1 MSDAAQLISDEAG
14 RLYDAMHGLIPRL
27 VPLSLDTLGLADT
40 LENLVRDW
48 QRRYP
53 AVQLSARN
61 DVSAVLGPTVTL
73 TIYRVA
79 QEGLINALRHAQ
91 ATQVQIELHSD
102 DGQIMLTVTD
112 DGVGLPPDWSRPGHF
127 GLRGSGRARGASGR
141 LLYRCEQSAA
151 WRAPDR
157 QDSPDGG
164 SMIKVLLADDH
175 AVVRTGFRLLLQS
188 QPDINVVAE
197 AQSGEAAC
205 QMFAELS
212 PDVVVMDLGMP
223 GMGGLE
229 AMRRIRA
236 RNPAARVLALSAHD
250 DPMHARRAL
259 REGALGFLSKRSAP
273 EALIEAISAIAA
285 GRRYIDPGLAQKL
298 ALAEIEGAARS
309 PIEQLS
315 EREFEVFIRLA
326 GGATVQKIAD
336 DLKLSASTIG
346 THLYNIKQ
354 KLGVVNQSE
363 LTLLAIR
370 HGLIEA

>member
-1 MSDAAQLISDEAG
+1 
-14 RLYDAMHGLIPRL
+14 
-27 VPLSLDTLGLADT
+27 
-40 LENLVRDW
+40 
-48 QRRYP
+48 
-53 AVQLSARN
+53 
-61 DVSAVLGPTVTL
+61 
-73 TIYRVA
+73 
-79 QEGLINALRHAQ
+79 
-91 ATQVQIELHSD
+91 
-102 DGQIMLTVTD
+102 
-112 DGVGLPPDWSRPGHF
+112 
-127 GLRGSGRARGASGR
+127 
-141 LLYRCEQSAA
+141 
-151 WRAPDR
+151 
-157 QDSPDGG
+157 
-164 SMIKVLLADDH
+164 MIKVLLADDH

-205 QMFAELS
+205 QMYAELT

-229 AMRRIRA
+229 ALRRIRA
-236 RNPAARVLALSAHD
+236 HNPAARVLALSAHD

-273 EALIEAISAIAA
+273 EALIEAIASVAA
-285 GRRYIDPGLAQKL
+285 GRRYIDPNLAQKL
-298 ALAEIEGAARS
+298 ALAEIEGATRS

-326 GGATVQKIAD
+326 GGSTVQKIAD

-370 HGLIEA
+370 HGLIVA

>member
-1 MSDAAQLISDEAG
+1 MIRIL
-14 RLYDAMHGLIPRL
+14 L
-27 VPLSLDTLGLADT
+27 V
-40 LENLVRDW
+40 
-48 QRRYP
+48 
-53 AVQLSARN
+53 
-61 DVSAVLGPTVTL
+61 
-73 TIYRVA
+73 
-79 QEGLINALRHAQ
+79 
-91 ATQVQIELHSD
+91 
-102 DGQIMLTVTD
+102 
-112 DGVGLPPDWSRPGHF
+112 
-127 GLRGSGRARGASGR
+127 
-141 LLYRCEQSAA
+141 
-151 WRAPDR
+151 
-157 QDSPDGG
+157 
-164 SMIKVLLADDH
+164 DDH

-188 QPDINVVAE
+188 QSDISVVAE

-205 QMFAELS
+205 QIYSELT

-229 AMRRIRA
+229 AVRRIRA
-236 RNPAARVLALSAHD
+236 RDGAARILALSAHD

-259 REGALGFLSKRSAP
+259 REGALGFLSKRTAP
-273 EALIEAISAIAA
+273 EVLIEAIASVAA
-285 GRRYIDPGLAQKL
+285 GRRYIDPALAQKL
-298 ALAEIEGAARS
+298 ALAEIEGATRS

>member
-1 MSDAAQLISDEAG
+1 M
-14 RLYDAMHGLIPRL
+14 
-27 VPLSLDTLGLADT
+27 
-40 LENLVRDW
+40 
-48 QRRYP
+48 
-53 AVQLSARN
+53 
-61 DVSAVLGPTVTL
+61 
-73 TIYRVA
+73 
-79 QEGLINALRHAQ
+79 IN
-91 ATQVQIELHSD
+91 
-102 DGQIMLTVTD
+102 
-112 DGVGLPPDWSRPGHF
+112 
-127 GLRGSGRARGASGR
+127 
-141 LLYRCEQSAA
+141 
-151 WRAPDR
+151 
-157 QDSPDGG
+157 
-164 SMIKVLLADDH
+164 VLLADDH

-205 QMFAELS
+205 QMYAELT

-285 GRRYIDPGLAQKL
+285 GRRYIDPELAQKL

-315 EREFEVFIRLA
+315 EREFAVFIRLA

-336 DLKLSASTIG
+336 DLKLSTSTIG

-370 HGLIEA
+370 HRLIEA